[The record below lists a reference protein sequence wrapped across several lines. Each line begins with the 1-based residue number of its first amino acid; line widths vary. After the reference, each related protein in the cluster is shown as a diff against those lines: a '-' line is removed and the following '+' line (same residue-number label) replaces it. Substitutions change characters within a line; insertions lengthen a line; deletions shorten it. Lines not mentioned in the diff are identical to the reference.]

1 MASFTTLVNIDTDPI
16 NLIKDIAGQLAE
28 NERESFEA
36 TAEQLVQRGSAGE
49 LVEEFLKH
57 IDVFVG
63 IDGDDREFIFM
74 LFNLSQRW

>member
-1 MASFTTLVNIDTDPI
+1 MASFTTLVNIDTDPV

-28 NERESFEA
+28 SERAAFEA
-36 TAEQLVQRGSAGE
+36 TCEELVSRGSAGE

-63 IDGDDREFIFM
+63 IDGDDRKCIAQ
-74 LFNLSQRW
+74 S

>member
-74 LFNLSQRW
+74 LFNLSQR